1 MSRSKKCDKL
11 GLCPRGETDITHG
24 FELCIPRSNRGEGTN
39 KFMNYNIPKEIRA
52 AVAILRSAGYEAFL
66 VGGCVRD
73 LILNDPPSAHSGG
86 GGPKDWDV
94 TTNARP
100 ERIQELFPN
109 SFYENKFGTVSVVTG
124 SDDPKLRVI
133 EITPYRLE
141 GKYSDKRHPDEI
153 KFADKL
159 EDDLTRR
166 DFTVNAMAMK
176 LEEVTDEISRRGRAT
191 SQLKSFPLASGAKEI
206 SDGISASFKIID
218 LFNGQKDLEEKLIRA
233 VGGTAER
240 FEEDALRIM
249 RAVRLASELGFS
261 IEENTMRAIREKA
274 HLLKF
279 IAKERI
285 RDEFSKMLMSGTP
298 SKGLEFL
305 RELGILKLFLPE
317 LEEGYGVGQN
327 KHHIYTVWE
336 HNIRALDCAAKEKW
350 PLVVRMSALFHDIG
364 KPRAKQGDGP
374 DSTFYNHEVIGEKM
388 SFRVLSRLK
397 YPNDFVEKVAKLV
410 RFHLFYYNVDEV
422 SESSVRRLIKRVG
435 PEDMEDLI
443 RVRIC
448 DRIGSGVPKAE
459 PYKLRHF
466 RFLVEKLQRDPVS
479 VKMIKINGDKIKK
492 ITGLPQS
499 IKVGLILNALMEEVL
514 DDPEKNTEEYLE
526 KRVLELNALPET
538 ELQKL
543 AEAGKNKKIGLEEEE
558 VSKIKKKH
566 YVK

>member
-1 MSRSKKCDKL
+1 MESA
-11 GLCPRGETDITHG
+11 G
-24 FELCIPRSNRGEGTN
+24 FEA
-39 KFMNYNIPKEIRA
+39 Y
-52 AVAILRSAGYEAFL
+52 L

-73 LILNDPPSAHSGG
+73 LLLERIPQ
-86 GGPKDWDV
+86 DWDV

-100 ERIQELFPN
+100 EKIQELFPK

-124 SDDPKLRVI
+124 SEDPKLRAI

-159 EDDLTRR
+159 EDDLARR
-166 DFTVNAMAMK
+166 DFTVNALAMSLVEGMA
-176 LEEVTDEISRRGRAT
+176 V
-191 SQLKSFPLASGAKEI
+191 
-206 SDGISASFKIID
+206 ID
-218 LFNGQKDLEEKLIRA
+218 LFSGQKDLEKKLIRA
-233 VGGTAER
+233 VGDPEER
-240 FEEDALRIM
+240 FAEDALRIM
-249 RAVRLASELGFS
+249 RAVRIAADLDFQIEKNTLLALK
-261 IEENTMRAIREKA
+261 EKA
-274 HLLKF
+274 GLIKM

-285 RDEFSKMLMSGTP
+285 RDEFSKILITRQP
-298 SKGLEFL
+298 SRGLEVL

-317 LEEGYGVGQN
+317 MEEGWGVGQN

-336 HNIRALDCAAKEKW
+336 HNVRALDCAAKEKW

-364 KPRAKQGDGP
+364 KPRAKMGDGP
-374 DSTFYNHEVIGEKM
+374 NSTFYNHEVIGEKM
-388 SFRVLSRLK
+388 SFQALSRLK
-397 YPNDFVEKVAKLV
+397 FSKEFTEKVAKLV

-422 SESSVRRLIKRVG
+422 SESSVRRLISRVG

-479 VKMIKINGDKIKK
+479 VKMLKVNGDRIKEL
-492 ITGLPQS
+492 TGLPQG
-499 IKVGLILNALMEEVL
+499 IKIGLIIHALMDEVL
-514 DDPEKNTEEYLE
+514 DDPEKNTPEYLE
-526 KRVLELNALPET
+526 KRTMELNAIPEGA
-538 ELQKL
+538 LKKL
-543 AEAGKNKKIGLEEEE
+543 AEAGKSKKLGLEEEE
-558 VSKIKKKH
+558 VAKIKKKH